1 MYPFLYVSI
10 YMCLSLC
17 LYVGREGEIL
27 NMRGSETEKE
37 GGEKDEETD
46 NSVM

>member
-1 MYPFLYVSI
+1 MSLSI
-10 YMCLSLC
+10 CVCLCVCLS
-17 LYVGREGEIL
+17 VGREGEIL